1 MHVTQEIWR
10 NLTICHGESLTAGR
24 GATMRRFSSEGS
36 LLDLDFLPWK
46 RVALKKPD
54 YEDNPECGTYS
65 PQMEEDEV
73 HRRSVDLIPTT
84 QEPGASA
91 GEGAKKAQ
99 TKEHSV
105 SVENLS
111 KLGKLDKSH
120 LGVCVISEGCRA
132 YSDSQLV
139 PATQGSAESM
149 ERDNMSPPSLSS
161 SSNPFSFKFQHSQ
174 HHKPKLSTAKLH
186 LKSLFGQSPHSSN
199 PNLFNAEQKDSATEM
214 RSRLLFMRQWS
225 QVGPSKKR
233 KISQEELEKWGESL
247 TALLASQ
254 TGVSVFGAFLRS
266 EFSEE
271 NLQFYL
277 ACEQYRH
284 SSNNFRLQ
292 RRAKD
297 IYATYIQ
304 PGAPREVNLDS
315 KTRDLT
321 IQLLQAPSH
330 TSLSHAQKCIY
341 SLLDTDCYPRF
352 LQSNIYLSLVREA
365 D

>member
-1 MHVTQEIWR
+1 
-10 NLTICHGESLTAGR
+10 
-24 GATMRRFSSEGS
+24 MRRFSSEGS

-46 RVALKKPD
+46 RVALKNT
-54 YEDNPECGTYS
+54 DNEKKRESGTYT
-65 PQMEEDEV
+65 PHMEEDEAG
-73 HRRSVDLIPTT
+73 RRSASLTPTI
-84 QEPGASA
+84 QEPRASA
-91 GEGAKKAQ
+91 GEGGKREL
-99 TKEHSV
+99 TKEHSF
-105 SVENLS
+105 STDNLNELS
-111 KLGKLDKSH
+111 KLDKSH

-132 YSDSQLV
+132 YSDSQLA
-139 PATQGSAESM
+139 PAAQGSTESV
-149 ERDNMSPPSLSS
+149 ERDDLPPPSPSS
-161 SSNPFSFKFQHSQ
+161 SSNPFSFRSHPRHQH
-174 HHKPKLSTAKLH
+174 KLKLSAAKLH

-199 PNLFNAEQKDSATEM
+199 SNLDNAEHKDSATER

-225 QVGPSKKR
+225 QMGHSKKR
-233 KISQEELEKWGESL
+233 NISQEELDKWAESL
-247 TALLASQ
+247 NTLLASQ

-284 SSNNFRLQ
+284 SSNNFTLQ

-297 IYATYIQ
+297 ICATYIQ

-330 TSLSHAQKCIY
+330 TSLSHAQKRIY

-352 LQSNIYLSLVREA
+352 LQSDVYLSLVREA
-365 D
+365 A

>member
-1 MHVTQEIWR
+1 MKSSHT
-10 NLTICHGESLTAGR
+10 
-24 GATMRRFSSEGS
+24 ATMRRFSSEGS

-46 RVALKKPD
+46 RVALKNPD
-54 YEDNPECGTYS
+54 YGKNRESGTYT
-65 PQMEEDEV
+65 PHMVEDELDG
-73 HRRSVDLIPTT
+73 SSTGLTPTI
-84 QEPGASA
+84 QEPRMSPSEA
-91 GEGAKKAQ
+91 GKKER
-99 TKEHSV
+99 TKEHSI

-111 KLGKLDKSH
+111 ELGKLDKSH
-120 LGVCVISEGCRA
+120 LGVCVISEGFRA
-132 YSDSQLV
+132 YSDGQLA
-139 PATQGSAESM
+139 PDAQGSTESM
-149 ERDNMSPPSLSS
+149 ERDDQPPLSPS
-161 SSNPFSFKFQHSQ
+161 SSNPFRFQHRHQ
-174 HHKPKLSTAKLH
+174 HRAKLSAAKLH
-186 LKSLFGQSPHSSN
+186 LKSLFGQSPHSSHS
-199 PNLFNAEQKDSATEM
+199 NLSNAEQKDSATDR

-225 QVGPSKKR
+225 QVGHSKKR
-233 KISQEELEKWGESL
+233 KISGEELEKWAESL
-247 TALLASQ
+247 NALLVSQ

-277 ACEQYRH
+277 ACEQYKH
-284 SSNNFRLQ
+284 SSNNFSLQ

-297 IYATYIQ
+297 ICATYIQ

-330 TSLSHAQKCIY
+330 TSLSHAQKRIY

-352 LQSNIYLSLVREA
+352 LQSSIYLSLLREA

>member
-1 MHVTQEIWR
+1 
-10 NLTICHGESLTAGR
+10 
-24 GATMRRFSSEGS
+24 MRRFSSEGS
-36 LLDLDFLPWK
+36 LLDLDFLPWRK
-46 RVALKKPD
+46 VALKNQD
-54 YEDNPECGTYS
+54 YERNRDSGTYTLHS
-65 PQMEEDEV
+65 EGDEL
-73 HRRSVDLIPTT
+73 DGPACPTI
-84 QEPGASA
+84 QEPRASP
-91 GEGAKKAQ
+91 GEAEKRELVR
-99 TKEHSV
+99 EHSV

-111 KLGKLDKSH
+111 ELGKLDKSH
-120 LGVCVISEGCRA
+120 LGVCIISEGCRA
-132 YSDSQLV
+132 YSDGQLA
-139 PATQGSAESM
+139 PGHQGGSTESM
-149 ERDNMSPPSLSS
+149 ERDDLPPPSPSS
-161 SSNPFSFKFQHSQ
+161 SSNPFHFKSTHR
-174 HHKPKLSTAKLH
+174 HHHIPKLSSAKLH

-199 PNLFNAEQKDSATEM
+199 SNLSNTEQKDTAKER

-225 QVGPSKKR
+225 QVGHGKRR
-233 KISQEELEKWGESL
+233 KIAREELEKWAESL
-247 TALLASQ
+247 HELLASQ

-284 SSNNFRLQ
+284 SSNNFSLQ

-297 IYATYIQ
+297 ICATYIQ

-330 TSLSHAQKCIY
+330 TSLSHAQKRIF

-352 LQSNIYLSLVREA
+352 LQSNIYLSLLREA

>member
-1 MHVTQEIWR
+1 
-10 NLTICHGESLTAGR
+10 
-24 GATMRRFSSEGS
+24 MRRFSSEGS

-46 RVALKKPD
+46 RVVLKD
-54 YEDNPECGTYS
+54 SSYERESESGTYT
-65 PQMEEDEV
+65 PHLEEDQPDGRSAILPAILREPEV
-73 HRRSVDLIPTT
+73 SS
-84 QEPGASA
+84 GKA
-91 GEGAKKAQ
+91 GRGEL
-99 TKEHSV
+99 TKEHSI
-105 SVENLS
+105 SVENLME
-111 KLGKLDKSH
+111 LGKREKNH
-120 LGVCVISEGCRA
+120 LAVGGIGEGYRA
-132 YSDSQLV
+132 YSDSQLA
-139 PATQGSAESM
+139 PDTKGSTESV
-149 ERDNMSPPSLSS
+149 EKDEPCTTPSSPLSLKHQHTR
-161 SSNPFSFKFQHSQ
+161 SNARA
-174 HHKPKLSTAKLH
+174 KLSAAKLH

-199 PNLFNAEQKDSATEM
+199 SNLFNAEQKDCPKER

-225 QVGPSKKR
+225 QVGHSNIKFSR
-233 KISQEELEKWGESL
+233 QELEKWAESL
-247 TALLASQ
+247 SDILASRS
-254 TGVSVFGAFLRS
+254 GVAVFGAFLRS

-284 SSNNFRLQ
+284 SSNNFSLQ

-330 TSLSHAQKCIY
+330 TSLSHAQKRIY

-352 LQSNIYLSLVREA
+352 LQSSIYLSLLREA

>member
-1 MHVTQEIWR
+1 
-10 NLTICHGESLTAGR
+10 
-24 GATMRRFSSEGS
+24 MRRFSSEGS
-36 LLDLDFLPWK
+36 LLDLDFLPWR
-46 RVALKKPD
+46 RVALK
-54 YEDNPECGTYS
+54 NPEYEKNRGSGTYT
-65 PQMEEDEV
+65 PHVEKD
-73 HRRSVDLIPTT
+73 VDGGSASLTPTI
-84 QEPGASA
+84 QEPRACS
-91 GEGAKKAQ
+91 GEGGKKELA
-99 TKEHSV
+99 KEHSI

-111 KLGKLDKSH
+111 KLGNLVNSH

-132 YSDSQLV
+132 YSDGQLA
-139 PATQGSAESM
+139 PESPEIHDLHAM
-149 ERDNMSPPSLSS
+149 FPSS
-161 SSNPFSFKFQHSQ
+161 SSNAFPTKSPHRHHSR
-174 HHKPKLSTAKLH
+174 PKLSAAKLH

-199 PNLFNAEQKDSATEM
+199 SNLFNTEQKDTATER

-225 QVGPSKKR
+225 QVGHSKKR
-233 KISQEELEKWGESL
+233 QISREELEKWSESL
-247 TALLASQ
+247 NALLASQ

-284 SSNNFRLQ
+284 SSNNFSLQ

-297 IYATYIQ
+297 ICATYIQ

-330 TSLSHAQKCIY
+330 TSLSHAQKRIY

-352 LQSNIYLSLVREA
+352 LQSDLYLSLLRDA